1 MQAFMFPFFF
11 LFFFLSYF
19 SFSFVHMGNISG
31 FGEDRHEYHERTM
44 R

>member
-1 MQAFMFPFFF
+1 MQALMF
-11 LFFFLSYF
+11 LFLFLF
-19 SFSFVHMGNISG
+19 PFVHMGNILG